1 MSEDTGDSV
10 LVTLTLGEGHV
21 QIEQDLVK
29 QISQVWHKQRRTG
42 VNGLNLWLH
51 GCQSRMQAGKL

>member
-1 MSEDTGDSV
+1 MPEDTGDSI

-29 QISQVWHKQRRTG
+29 QNSQVWHKQRRTE
-42 VNGLNLWLH
+42 VNGLNL
-51 GCQSRMQAGKL
+51 